1 MAAAGLVVVPEHAPL
16 GAVASISIAPARTLG
31 SATGPLGRLFGGPA
45 VHALG
50 GGLARWLYDVLLI
63 LSWGLLIVGGIL
75 VLVGLIRTWQDK
87 PAVS

>member
-1 MAAAGLVVVPEHAPL
+1 
-16 GAVASISIAPARTLG
+16 
-31 SATGPLGRLFGGPA
+31 